1 MTNSKATYTKMSQ
14 REHILKRPDT
24 YIGGVKIQDE
34 NHYIICDDKIIN
46 KDIKISPGL
55 LRIFVEIVSN
65 SIDNVWRSK
74 EINVKMSKIKV
85 DINRETGE
93 ISVWND
99 GASIL
104 IEMNE
109 QTGVYNPEMIFGQLL
124 TSSNY
129 NDEEK
134 RLTSGRN
141 GLGCKCFSLDTSV
154 PLWNGEIKLAKDVI
168 VGDILIG
175 DDGAKRTVLSL
186 TNGESDMYDV
196 SQTYGETYTVNDEHV
211 LTLCMP
217 RHKNIFWDDSKCE
230 WNVKWWDNGDK
241 CIKSKIFKTYT
252 PECGITLSDNLN
264 RLEYKEGAREKCEE
278 FCNTISDDNT
288 FDISIKEYMALS
300 KTTQSYISGVRG
312 KCVDWEEKSVE
323 LDPYMLGLWLGDGA
337 KTAYNKYD
345 TEIIEYI
352 KQYNLINNKHIPKD
366 YIINSR
372 DVRLKVLAGIID
384 TDGSLDHDGIRIS
397 ISHKRVIDD
406 VVFLARSLGFCVSV
420 NKKDEK
426 VQSEAYIVNISGN
439 ISDIPTLSERKKCNN
454 SKKHNTNGAITI
466 SKSKERKFVGFSITG
481 NRRFVIND
489 FTVTHN
495 CTNVFS
501 KSFIVEC
508 ADPHTKKLYKQEW
521 TDNMSNPSKP
531 KITKYSKA
539 NGYTCITFTPD
550 YERFNLTGITDD
562 IFALFQRYIY
572 DTAMITKLN
581 VYLNNEKIPVK
592 SLMDYAKLFCNEEL
606 QKELIAH
613 TVQEDDRII
622 EVVYGSSENNDFEQI
637 SFVNGVHTIDG
648 GVHVDAFTTPMAKKI
663 SDRFVKMKKQVS
675 PRDVKNH
682 MRVWV
687 NAVIPN
693 PEFNNQSK
701 NKMIAPSVK
710 VDVPT
715 NVFNKMIKWSFVT
728 EIEEMLRS
736 KEIVALKKTEKKGKA
751 FKAIKGY
758 DPANNASKKNSTDCS
773 LILCEGLSAKTF
785 AVTGIDS
792 GINDK
797 KGRNWFGIYALRGCL
812 LNTRNASND
821 QITNNKEI
829 TDVIQI
835 LGLKFGVDYS
845 KDENFNTLNY
855 GQVILLA
862 DADCDGFHIAGL
874 IMNFFHSLFPTLF
887 KRPGFIIN
895 MLTPIISVTEGK
907 NIHRFYS
914 MKEADEYLK
923 KNEGKKNIKV
933 KYLKGLGS
941 STDKEVKDTFGR
953 TILSYNTN
961 NDTFMDREMNKVFDK
976 KFADER
982 KQWLAEYNPDEW
994 DMVFG
999 DVKDN
1004 KAIVKD
1010 ITVSEYL
1017 NNEMIKF
1024 SIDDCMRNIP
1034 NIYDGLKV
1042 SQRKILFAAF
1052 LKGRDKLKV
1061 SQLAGFVSERTNYHH
1076 GEQCLFDTITKM
1088 AQDFPGSNNIPLLEK
1103 EGQMGT
1109 RLQGGKDAA
1118 SARYIFTRT
1127 HNIARKIFREEDEQ
1141 ILDFIYDDGDKVEPK
1156 FYLPIIPMILVNGS
1170 VAIATGWSTN
1180 IPTFNPKDVIE
1191 MVENWIDNKCQKSII
1206 PWYRDHLNRIEKVS
1220 DTKYESI
1227 GEMKKEGK
1235 SGKEKYIITELPV
1248 NVWTDNYKT
1257 FLEKLYE
1264 DKQIK
1269 NLKNYSTP
1277 YKVHFEFEN
1286 NKEWKKDDDWNLDN
1300 LKLKS
1305 NINTTN
1311 MVVFLENDKL
1321 KRMDDIESI
1330 LDTFCKKR
1338 MEMYT
1343 IRKGKQLEVLK
1354 NKRDVSKNKCR
1365 FLKEVIEN
1373 KLDVFR
1379 VKEVDLINRMEKDKY
1394 LKIDDSFD
1402 YLLNMHMRSF
1412 TEEQLLKLQNELDDI
1427 LKKIK
1432 TLNDTET
1439 KDIWKNELSELKKYI
1454 K

>member
-1 MTNSKATYTKMSQ
+1 MTKATYTKLSQ
-14 REHILKRPDT
+14 KEHILKRPDT
-24 YIGGVKIQDE
+24 YIGGVKMQNE
-34 NHYIICDDKIIN
+34 NHYILNNEGKIVSKEIE
-46 KDIKISPGL
+46 ISPGL

-74 EINVKMSKIKV
+74 ENNIKMSKIKV
-85 DINRETGE
+85 NIDRENGE

-99 GASIL
+99 GASIP
-104 IEMNE
+104 IEINE

-129 NDEEK
+129 DDEEK
-134 RLTSGRN
+134 RFTSGRN
-141 GLGCKCFSLDTSV
+141 G
-154 PLWNGEIKLAKDVI
+154 I
-168 VGDILIG
+168 
-175 DDGAKRTVLSL
+175 GAKA
-186 TNGESDMYDV
+186 TN
-196 SQTYGETYTVNDEHV
+196 
-211 LTLCMP
+211 
-217 RHKNIFWDDSKCE
+217 I
-230 WNVKWWDNGDK
+230 
-241 CIKSKIFKTYT
+241 
-252 PECGITLSDNLN
+252 
-264 RLEYKEGAREKCEE
+264 
-278 FCNTISDDNT
+278 
-288 FDISIKEYMALS
+288 
-300 KTTQSYISGVRG
+300 
-312 KCVDWEEKSVE
+312 
-323 LDPYMLGLWLGDGA
+323 
-337 KTAYNKYD
+337 
-345 TEIIEYI
+345 
-352 KQYNLINNKHIPKD
+352 
-366 YIINSR
+366 
-372 DVRLKVLAGIID
+372 
-384 TDGSLDHDGIRIS
+384 
-397 ISHKRVIDD
+397 
-406 VVFLARSLGFCVSV
+406 
-420 NKKDEK
+420 
-426 VQSEAYIVNISGN
+426 
-439 ISDIPTLSERKKCNN
+439 
-454 SKKHNTNGAITI
+454 
-466 SKSKERKFVGFSITG
+466 
-481 NRRFVIND
+481 
-489 FTVTHN
+489 
-495 CTNVFS
+495 FS
-501 KSFIVEC
+501 KSFKIEC
-508 ADPHTKKLYKQEW
+508 ADTITKKLYKQEW
-521 TDNMSNPSKP
+521 SDNMSNPTKP

-550 YERFNLTGITDD
+550 YERFMLSGITDD
-562 IFALFQRYIY
+562 IFTLFQRYIY

-581 VYLNNEKIPVK
+581 VYLNDEKIPVK
-592 SLMDYAKLFCNEEL
+592 SLLDYAKLFCNEEL
-606 QKELIAH
+606 QKELVAH
-613 TVQEDDRII
+613 SVVEDNKTI

-648 GVHVDAFTTPMAKKI
+648 GMHVDAFSSSMAKKI
-663 SDRFVKMKKQVS
+663 SERFIKMKKQVS

-682 MRVWV
+682 MRVWC

-710 VDVPT
+710 SNVPT

-728 EIEEMLRS
+728 EIEEMLKS
-736 KEIVALKKTEKKGKA
+736 KDIVALKKTEKKGKA
-751 FKAIKGY
+751 FKAIKGF
-758 DPANNASKKNSTDCS
+758 DPANNAGKKNSKDCS

-785 AVTGIDS
+785 AVTGIES
-792 GINDK
+792 GINGK
-797 KGRNWFGIYALRGCL
+797 KGRNWFGIYPLRGCL
-812 LNTRNASND
+812 LNTRNASNE
-821 QITNNKEI
+821 QITNNREI

-855 GQVILLA
+855 GQVILLV
-862 DADCDGFHIAGL
+862 DADLDGFHIAGL

-895 MLTPIISVTEGK
+895 MLTPIISASEGK

-941 STDKEVKDTFGR
+941 STDKEIKDTFGR
-953 TILSYNTN
+953 TILSY
-961 NDTFMDREMNKVFDK
+961 DTDRDVKMDKEMKKVFDK
-976 KFADER
+976 KFTDER
-982 KQWLAEYNPDEW
+982 KQWLAEYEPNEW
-994 DMVFG
+994 NMIFG
-999 DVKDN
+999 DVNGD

-1042 SQRKILFAAF
+1042 SQRKILFASF

-1103 EGQMGT
+1103 EGQFGS
-1109 RLQGGKDAA
+1109 RDNGGKDAA

-1127 HNIARKIFREEDEQ
+1127 DIITRKIFREEDDQ
-1141 ILDFIYDDGDKVEPK
+1141 LLDFIYDDGDKVEPK
-1156 FYLPIIPMILVNGS
+1156 YYMPIIPMILVNGS

-1180 IPTFNPKDVIE
+1180 IPTFNPKDVIN
-1191 MVENWIDNKCQKSII
+1191 MVERWMSGKEQSEIL
-1206 PWYRDHLNRIEKVS
+1206 PWYNSHLNNIEKIT

-1227 GEMKKEGK
+1227 GELKKEGK
-1235 SGKEKYIITELPV
+1235 PGKEKYIITELPV

-1305 NINTTN
+1305 TINLTN

-1321 KRMDDIESI
+1321 KRMASVNTI
-1330 LDTFCKKR
+1330 LDVFCTKR
-1338 MEMYT
+1338 MESYT
-1343 IRKGKQLEVLK
+1343 IRKEKQLQTMKKKKDVL
-1354 NKRDVSKNKCR
+1354 KNKCR

-1373 KLDVFR
+1373 KLEVFR

-1394 LKIDDSFD
+1394 LKVDKSFD

-1432 TLNDTET
+1432 ILNDTDT
-1439 KDIWKNELSELKKYI
+1439 KDIWKNELNELKKYI